1 MSTTLSLVVPCYN
14 EVEALPETVKQLTRL
29 LEELIASKQIDATS
43 FLCFVDDGSV
53 DGTWELIKK
62 YSSTNGKVKGLKLSF
77 NVGHQGALYAG
88 IEHAILTSNCVVTI
102 DADLQDDHTV
112 IADMLKR
119 YKEGFEVVFGVR
131 DDRKTDSF
139 FKRVSA
145 QLFYKLMHFMGV
157 KIVYNHADFRLLGQK
172 AVNSFLRFKER
183 NMFIRGIIPLVGFKN
198 TNVYYKRKERNTGA
212 SKYPFSK
219 MLSFAWEGITSFSII
234 PLKLITSIGFIIF
247 LLSII
252 MGFYSFYIVLFTD
265 RAIQGWASTI
275 IPIYFLG
282 GIQLLSIGII
292 GEYVGK
298 IYKEVKNRPRYLI
311 DETIR

>member
-1 MSTTLSLVVPCYN
+1 MSITLSLVVPCYN
-14 EVEALPETVKQLTRL
+14 EAETLPDTVRQLTL
-29 LEELIASKQIDATS
+29 VLEELIENKQVDRTS
-43 FLCFVDDGSV
+43 YLCFVDDGSI

-62 YSSTNGKVKGLKLSF
+62 YASINEKVKGLKLSN

-88 IEHAILTSNCVVTI
+88 IEHAIDTSNCIVTI
-102 DADLQDDHTV
+102 DADLQDDQTV
-112 IADMLKR
+112 ITQMLER

-131 DDRKTDSF
+131 DNRKTDSF
-139 FKRVSA
+139 FKRVAA
-145 QLFYKLMHFMGV
+145 QFFYKLMLFMGV
-157 KIVYNHADFRLLGQK
+157 KIVYNHADFRLLGHK
-172 AVNSFLRFKER
+172 AANSFLQFKER
-183 NMFIRGIIPLVGFKN
+183 NIFIRGVIPLVGFKN
-198 TNVYYKRKERNTGA
+198 TNVYFTRKERNTGE

-219 MLSFAWEGITSFSII
+219 MFSFAWEGITSFSIV

-292 GEYVGK
+292 GEYIGK
-298 IYKEVKNRPRYLI
+298 IYKEVKNRPRYLVE
-311 DETIR
+311 ETI